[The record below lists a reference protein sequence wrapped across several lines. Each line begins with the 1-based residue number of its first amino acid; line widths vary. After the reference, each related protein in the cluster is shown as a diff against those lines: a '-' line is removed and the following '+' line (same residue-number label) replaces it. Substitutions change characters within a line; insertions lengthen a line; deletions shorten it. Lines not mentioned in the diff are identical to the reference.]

1 MRLATTLSLFAFLV
15 TACSSDDGHDRVP
28 GDYVE
33 WDIARLQ
40 GAMDAGDLSSREL
53 VDYYLDRIEALDHA
67 GPDLRSVLE
76 INPDARRIADT
87 LDAERSDQGPR
98 GPLHGIPVLLK
109 ANIDTGD
116 DMATSA
122 GSMALAGHRAPDD
135 AFIVRQLRD
144 AGAVILGKTNLSEW
158 ANFRSTRSSSGWS
171 SLGGQ
176 TKNPYDTT
184 RKPVRIVERFRRRC
198 LRQPRGAGGGKRK
211 PTAPLCA
218 PPALTASLG

>member
-15 TACSSDDGHDRVP
+15 AACSSDDGQDRAP
-28 GDYVE
+28 SDYVE

-109 ANIDTGD
+109 GEHRHRRRYGHVGRIHGLGWTP
-116 DMATSA
+116 SA
-122 GSMALAGHRAPDD
+122 GRRLHRAP
-135 AFIVRQLRD
+135 A
-144 AGAVILGKTNLSEW
+144 A
-158 ANFRSTRSSSGWS
+158 
-171 SLGGQ
+171 
-176 TKNPYDTT
+176 
-184 RKPVRIVERFRRRC
+184 
-198 LRQPRGAGGGKRK
+198 
-211 PTAPLCA
+211 
-218 PPALTASLG
+218 